1 MDFCIFWSYPLL
13 RQLAMGSGETRIP
26 VQGGQDQKTII
37 KKKNLKILINIT
49 NKIINNNN
57 CHKKYIKI

>member
-1 MDFCIFWSYPLL
+1 MPT
-13 RQLAMGSGETRIP
+13 SGEARIP
-26 VQGGQDQKTII
+26 VQWGQDQKTII
-37 KKKNLKILINIT
+37 KKKNLKILIDIT

>member
-1 MDFCIFWSYPLL
+1 MYGSPKCIEPVAEPEFQF
-13 RQLAMGSGETRIP
+13 RGE
-26 VQGGQDQKTII
+26 DQKTII
-37 KKKNLKILINIT
+37 KKKNLKILIDIT

>member
-1 MDFCIFWSYPLL
+1 MRTF
-13 RQLAMGSGETRIP
+13 LASSGGARIP

-37 KKKNLKILINIT
+37 KKILIDIT